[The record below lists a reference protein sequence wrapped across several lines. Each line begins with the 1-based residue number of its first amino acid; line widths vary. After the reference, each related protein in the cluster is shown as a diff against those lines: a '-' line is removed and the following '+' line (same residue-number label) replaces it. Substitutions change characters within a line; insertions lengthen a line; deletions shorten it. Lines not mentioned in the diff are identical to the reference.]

1 MGKDDWLVIEPMQGK
16 YLYDSSLTLIPSEI
30 TSTLW
35 DLGNLPDA
43 VTQEIHDKYGS
54 LTDKDSCKDYKL
66 ILQSLIVGRKKTS
79 GTDIYFGWIIYCPYC
94 NYYHQMFN
102 YFNRPPAVW
111 IAWTILFIALGVVK
125 VAMPTCFTAVVRA
138 CNA

>member
-1 MGKDDWLVIEPMQGK
+1 MEKDDWLVIEPMHGK

-54 LTDKDSCKDYKL
+54 LTDKDSYKDYKL

-79 GTDIYFGWIIYCPYC
+79 GTDIYFG
-94 NYYHQMFN
+94 
-102 YFNRPPAVW
+102 
-111 IAWTILFIALGVVK
+111 
-125 VAMPTCFTAVVRA
+125 
-138 CNA
+138 

>member
-1 MGKDDWLVIEPMQGK
+1 MEKDDWLVIEPMHGK

-79 GTDIYFGWIIYCPYC
+79 GTDIYF
-94 NYYHQMFN
+94 
-102 YFNRPPAVW
+102 
-111 IAWTILFIALGVVK
+111 
-125 VAMPTCFTAVVRA
+125 
-138 CNA
+138 

>member
-1 MGKDDWLVIEPMQGK
+1 MEKDDWLTIEPMQGK

-35 DLGNLPDA
+35 DLGSLPDA

-79 GTDIYFGWIIYCPYC
+79 GTDIYFG
-94 NYYHQMFN
+94 
-102 YFNRPPAVW
+102 
-111 IAWTILFIALGVVK
+111 
-125 VAMPTCFTAVVRA
+125 
-138 CNA
+138 

>member
-1 MGKDDWLVIEPMQGK
+1 MEEDDWLTIEPMKGK
-16 YLYDSSLTLIPSEI
+16 YLSNPSPITLIPSEI

-35 DLGNLPDA
+35 DLGSLPDA

-79 GTDIYFGWIIYCPYC
+79 GTDIYFG
-94 NYYHQMFN
+94 
-102 YFNRPPAVW
+102 
-111 IAWTILFIALGVVK
+111 
-125 VAMPTCFTAVVRA
+125 
-138 CNA
+138 

>member
-1 MGKDDWLVIEPMQGK
+1 MGKDDWLVIEPMHGK

-66 ILQSLIVGRKKTS
+66 ILRDYEKKS
-79 GTDIYFGWIIYCPYC
+79 V
-94 NYYHQMFN
+94 NK
-102 YFNRPPAVW
+102 
-111 IAWTILFIALGVVK
+111 ILL
-125 VAMPTCFTAVVRA
+125 
-138 CNA
+138 

>member
-79 GTDIYFGWIIYCPYC
+79 GTDIYFG
-94 NYYHQMFN
+94 
-102 YFNRPPAVW
+102 
-111 IAWTILFIALGVVK
+111 
-125 VAMPTCFTAVVRA
+125 
-138 CNA
+138 

>member
-1 MGKDDWLVIEPMQGK
+1 MEKDDWLVIEPMHGK

-66 ILQSLIVGRKKTS
+66 ILQSLIVGQKKTS
-79 GTDIYFGWIIYCPYC
+79 GTDIYFG
-94 NYYHQMFN
+94 
-102 YFNRPPAVW
+102 
-111 IAWTILFIALGVVK
+111 
-125 VAMPTCFTAVVRA
+125 
-138 CNA
+138 

>member
-1 MGKDDWLVIEPMQGK
+1 MGKDDWLVIEPMHGK
-16 YLYDSSLTLIPSEI
+16 YLYDSSLTLIPSET

-66 ILQSLIVGRKKTS
+66 ILQSLIVGRKKAS
-79 GTDIYFGWIIYCPYC
+79 GTDIYFG
-94 NYYHQMFN
+94 
-102 YFNRPPAVW
+102 
-111 IAWTILFIALGVVK
+111 
-125 VAMPTCFTAVVRA
+125 
-138 CNA
+138 

>member
-1 MGKDDWLVIEPMQGK
+1 MGKDDWLTIEPMHGR

-79 GTDIYFGWIIYCPYC
+79 GTDIYFG
-94 NYYHQMFN
+94 
-102 YFNRPPAVW
+102 
-111 IAWTILFIALGVVK
+111 
-125 VAMPTCFTAVVRA
+125 
-138 CNA
+138 

>member
-1 MGKDDWLVIEPMQGK
+1 MGKNDWLVIEPIHGK

-66 ILQSLIVGRKKTS
+66 ILQSLIVGQKKTS
-79 GTDIYFGWIIYCPYC
+79 GTDIYFG
-94 NYYHQMFN
+94 
-102 YFNRPPAVW
+102 
-111 IAWTILFIALGVVK
+111 
-125 VAMPTCFTAVVRA
+125 
-138 CNA
+138 

>member
-1 MGKDDWLVIEPMQGK
+1 MGKDDWLVIEPMHGK
-16 YLYDSSLTLIPSEI
+16 YLYDSSLTLIPSET

-43 VTQEIHDKYGS
+43 VTQEIHNKYGS

-79 GTDIYFGWIIYCPYC
+79 GTDIYFG
-94 NYYHQMFN
+94 
-102 YFNRPPAVW
+102 
-111 IAWTILFIALGVVK
+111 
-125 VAMPTCFTAVVRA
+125 
-138 CNA
+138 

>member
-1 MGKDDWLVIEPMQGK
+1 MGKDDWLVIEPMHGK

-66 ILQSLIVGRKKTS
+66 ILQSLIVGRKKTF
-79 GTDIYFGWIIYCPYC
+79 GTDIYFG
-94 NYYHQMFN
+94 
-102 YFNRPPAVW
+102 
-111 IAWTILFIALGVVK
+111 
-125 VAMPTCFTAVVRA
+125 
-138 CNA
+138 

>member
-1 MGKDDWLVIEPMQGK
+1 MGKNDWLVIEPMHGK

-79 GTDIYFGWIIYCPYC
+79 GTDIYFG
-94 NYYHQMFN
+94 
-102 YFNRPPAVW
+102 
-111 IAWTILFIALGVVK
+111 
-125 VAMPTCFTAVVRA
+125 
-138 CNA
+138 

>member
-1 MGKDDWLVIEPMQGK
+1 MGKDDWLVIEPMHGK
-16 YLYDSSLTLIPSEI
+16 YLYDSSLTLIPSET

-66 ILQSLIVGRKKTS
+66 ILQSLIVGRKKIS
-79 GTDIYFGWIIYCPYC
+79 GTDIY
-94 NYYHQMFN
+94 
-102 YFNRPPAVW
+102 
-111 IAWTILFIALGVVK
+111 LG
-125 VAMPTCFTAVVRA
+125 
-138 CNA
+138 

>member
-1 MGKDDWLVIEPMQGK
+1 MGKDDWLVIEPMHGK

-54 LTDKDSCKDYKL
+54 LNDKDSCKDYKL
-66 ILQSLIVGRKKTS
+66 ILQSLIVGRKKIS
-79 GTDIYFGWIIYCPYC
+79 GSDIYF
-94 NYYHQMFN
+94 
-102 YFNRPPAVW
+102 
-111 IAWTILFIALGVVK
+111 
-125 VAMPTCFTAVVRA
+125 
-138 CNA
+138 

>member
-66 ILQSLIVGRKKTS
+66 ILQSLIVGQKKTS
-79 GTDIYFGWIIYCPYC
+79 GTDIYFG
-94 NYYHQMFN
+94 
-102 YFNRPPAVW
+102 
-111 IAWTILFIALGVVK
+111 
-125 VAMPTCFTAVVRA
+125 
-138 CNA
+138 

>member
-1 MGKDDWLVIEPMQGK
+1 MEKDDWLVIEPMHGK

-43 VTQEIHDKYGS
+43 VTQEMHDKYGS

-79 GTDIYFGWIIYCPYC
+79 GTDIYFG
-94 NYYHQMFN
+94 
-102 YFNRPPAVW
+102 
-111 IAWTILFIALGVVK
+111 
-125 VAMPTCFTAVVRA
+125 
-138 CNA
+138 

>member
-54 LTDKDSCKDYKL
+54 LTGKDSCKDYKL
-66 ILQSLIVGRKKTS
+66 ILQSLIVGQKKTS
-79 GTDIYFGWIIYCPYC
+79 GTDIYFG
-94 NYYHQMFN
+94 
-102 YFNRPPAVW
+102 
-111 IAWTILFIALGVVK
+111 
-125 VAMPTCFTAVVRA
+125 
-138 CNA
+138 

>member
-1 MGKDDWLVIEPMQGK
+1 MGKDDWLVIEPMHGK

-79 GTDIYFGWIIYCPYC
+79 GTDIYFG
-94 NYYHQMFN
+94 
-102 YFNRPPAVW
+102 
-111 IAWTILFIALGVVK
+111 
-125 VAMPTCFTAVVRA
+125 
-138 CNA
+138 

>member
-1 MGKDDWLVIEPMQGK
+1 MEKDDWLVIEPMHGK

-79 GTDIYFGWIIYCPYC
+79 GTDIYFG
-94 NYYHQMFN
+94 
-102 YFNRPPAVW
+102 
-111 IAWTILFIALGVVK
+111 
-125 VAMPTCFTAVVRA
+125 
-138 CNA
+138 